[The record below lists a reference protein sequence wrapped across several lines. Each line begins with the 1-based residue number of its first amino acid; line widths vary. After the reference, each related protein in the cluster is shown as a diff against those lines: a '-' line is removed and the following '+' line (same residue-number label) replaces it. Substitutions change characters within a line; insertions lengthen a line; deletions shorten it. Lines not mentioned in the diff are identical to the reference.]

1 MRSKRSFGMVAVLAT
16 TIAAISAC
24 GGDLDDTNSD
34 GGSDS
39 ELRVG
44 LVAPITGIMSA
55 FGEPNQWVADQMT
68 DWFKDHPIEDEG
80 KEISVEII
88 VKDSQSDPKRASE
101 VAAELI
107 NSDGVDVLMALSTP
121 ETTVPVTQQ
130 CEANAVSCITG
141 ITPWQVWF
149 YGSGGTD
156 DKPLAWSHHFFW
168 GLEDVSA
175 ALTDMWDQVPT
186 NKKVAALFPN
196 DSDGEAWAG
205 AVPGLVKDAGYTI
218 DDPGQFPLDTQ
229 DFSSQIAQ
237 FKKNDDQILMGVVPP
252 PVFTAFWQQAK
263 QQGYNPKVVTVPK
276 ALEFPSAV
284 EALGDLGVGLGV
296 EVWWSPEY
304 PTTSSLTGL
313 TSAEFAEAYTEGTGK
328 QWTMPLAFPETLF
341 EVLNAAV
348 IKAGST
354 DSAAIN
360 EAMTGLKV
368 DTLLG
373 PLDWSAGP
381 NENVAKSML
390 TGGQWRSS
398 DGGQFPLDLTI
409 VSNSLAPSV
418 PTAGTME
425 PLQ

>member
-1 MRSKRSFGMVAVLAT
+1 MRIKRSMGTAAVLA
-16 TIAAISAC
+16 AALVVTAC
-24 GGDLDDTNSD
+24 GDLDENGSG
-34 GGSDS
+34 GGSDN
-39 ELRVG
+39 ELKVG
-44 LVAPITGIMSA
+44 LVVPITGGLSA
-55 FGEPNQWVADQMT
+55 FGEPDQWVADQMT
-68 DWFKDHPIEDEG
+68 DWFAEHPIQAGDE
-80 KEISVEII
+80 EISVEIV

-107 NSDGVDVLMALSTP
+107 NSDEVDVLMALSTP

-130 CEANAVSCITG
+130 CEANGVACITG
-141 ITPWQVWF
+141 DTPWQPWF

-156 DKPLAWSHHFFW
+156 EEPLKWSHHFFW
-168 GLEDVSA
+168 GLEDVA
-175 ALTDMWDQVPT
+175 AVFTDMWDQVPT

-196 DSDGEAWAG
+196 DSDGTAWAG
-205 AVPGLVKDAGYTI
+205 AIPDLVKEAGYTI
-218 DDPGQFPLDTQ
+218 DDPGQFPVDTQ

-237 FKKNDDQILMGVVPP
+237 FKKNGDEVLVGVLPP
-252 PVFTAFWQQAK
+252 PVFAAFWQQAQ
-263 QQGYNPKVVTVPK
+263 QQGYSPKVVTVPK
-276 ALEFPSAV
+276 ALEFPSAI
-284 EALGDLGVGLGV
+284 EALGDLGQNLGV

-313 TSAEFAEAYTEGTGK
+313 TSAEFAASYTESTGK

-348 IKAGST
+348 IEAGSS

-360 EAMTGLKV
+360 EALDGLSV
-368 DTLLG
+368 DTLVG

-381 NENVAKSML
+381 NPNVAKSML
-390 TGGQWRSS
+390 TGGQWLTS
-398 DGGQFPLDLTI
+398 DEGEFPFDLSV

-418 PTAGTME
+418 PTDGTVQ